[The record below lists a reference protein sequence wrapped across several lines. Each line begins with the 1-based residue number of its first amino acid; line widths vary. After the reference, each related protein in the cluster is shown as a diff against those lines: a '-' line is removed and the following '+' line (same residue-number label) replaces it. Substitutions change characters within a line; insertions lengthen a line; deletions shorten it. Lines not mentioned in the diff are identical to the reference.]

1 MTAQTTGLPVDYRQ
15 ERRQRAKAIIEKLRP
30 GLETA
35 LSRFPVEL
43 AYLHGSIA
51 RGTPLPDSDVDL
63 AVVLRGPLPSPME
76 RLKLEFAI
84 QDAVAEACGLKRID
98 ARVINLAPLAAQ
110 GEIVQ
115 EGVCL
120 YARSRELKAEFE
132 SLTRRKYFDFK
143 PKVERMQAGF
153 LERIRQKGLTRG

>member
-1 MTAQTTGLPVDYRQ
+1 MNAQTTGSPIDCRK
-15 ERRQRAKAIIEKLRP
+15 ERRQGAEAIVEKLRLR
-30 GLETA
+30 LETA

-51 RGTPLPDSDVDL
+51 RGTPLPGSDVDL
-63 AVVLRGPLPSPME
+63 ALVLSEPLPPPME
-76 RLKLEFAI
+76 RLKLEFEI
-84 QDAVAEACGLKRID
+84 QDAIAEVCELKAVD
-98 ARVINLAPLAAQ
+98 ARVINHAPLAVQ

-120 YARSRELKAEFE
+120 YARSRELKTEFE

-143 PKVERMQAGF
+143 PKMERMQSAF
-153 LERIRQKGLTRG
+153 LKHTRQRGLQR